1 MAGDT
6 MKCPLRGSLVAL
18 PAPFLPLPA
27 HHGALDL
34 DAYRRMVEEQIERG
48 TDGLVVNGTTGESC
62 TLSAQERNA
71 LLETAIEAANGRV
84 PVVAGVGTNDTR
96 SSVANTRA
104 AADAGA
110 DALLVVTPY
119 YNRPDERG
127 LAHHFGAVAEATKLP
142 VVLYNVP
149 GRTGVDLLP
158 TWAREIGRRHEN
170 VVAIKEA
177 TTSRQRARAVCR
189 DSGLAVFCGEDS
201 LIAEFTHCGAVGAIN
216 VVGNILPEALS
227 EWLRALRP
235 DGSPR
240 RADEIERVVL
250 PMVRALSIATNPIP
264 VKAAL
269 SILGKC
275 SDAVRAPLLPL
286 EEHARAILT
295 ARCLEA
301 CVPA

>member
-1 MAGDT
+1 MR
-6 MKCPLRGSLVAL
+6 CSLRGSLVAL
-18 PAPFLPLPA
+18 PAPFSA
-27 HHGALDL
+27 RSIHASCVDL
-34 DAYRRMVEEQIERG
+34 VCYRDLVEEQVERG
-48 TDGLVVNGTTGESC
+48 TDGIVVNGTTGESC
-62 TLSAQERNA
+62 TLSGSERLA
-71 LLETAIEAANGRV
+71 LLRTAVEGTRGRI

-96 SSVANTRA
+96 STVANAIA
-104 AADAGA
+104 AAEAGA

-127 LAHHFGAVAEATKLP
+127 LAHHFGLVAEATDLP

-177 TTSRQRARAVCR
+177 TTSVQRVRAVCR

-201 LIAEFTHCGAVGAIN
+201 LIPEFTRLGAVGAVN
-216 VVGNILPEALS
+216 VVGNLLPEAVS

-235 DGSPR
+235 SGDPDQAG
-240 RADEIERVVL
+240 ELERVVL
-250 PMVRALSIATNPIP
+250 PLVRALSIATNPIP

-269 SILGKC
+269 AMLGRC
-275 SDAVRAPLLPL
+275 SDAVRAPLMPL
-286 EEHARAILT
+286 EESERVILAAT
-295 ARCLEA
+295 CLET
-301 CVPA
+301 CVHA